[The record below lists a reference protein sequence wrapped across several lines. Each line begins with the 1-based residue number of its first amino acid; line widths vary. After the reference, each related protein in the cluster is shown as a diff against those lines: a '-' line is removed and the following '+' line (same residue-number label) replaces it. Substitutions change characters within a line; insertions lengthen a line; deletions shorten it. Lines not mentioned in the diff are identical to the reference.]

1 MSEFRDRYGP
11 WAIVVGASDGC
22 GAIFAERLA
31 ENGIAVVLVARRQH
45 VLADLAS
52 QIAARTGVETRTLA
66 IDLTEPDAAVRII
79 DETSDIEIG
88 MLVYCAGGDPNYRP
102 FLADTVTAAEALLQ
116 RNCLVMMRLC
126 HHFAGQMVGR
136 GRGGIVNFTSGAAL
150 AGGRNMVAYGAT
162 KAFDMVFTEGLWVE
176 LQDTGVDVLGLVLGM
191 TDTPALRQLEFERGR
206 LASLDEV
213 PAGAVTAASVVDEA
227 FANLGN
233 GPTVATGGDVRMAFD
248 VLKSLSRNDAVRLI
262 MQASADV
269 MGTDARQGS

>member
-1 MSEFRDRYGP
+1 
-11 WAIVVGASDGC
+11 
-22 GAIFAERLA
+22 
-31 ENGIAVVLVARRQH
+31 
-45 VLADLAS
+45 
-52 QIAARTGVETRTLA
+52 
-66 IDLTEPDAAVRII
+66 
-79 DETSDIEIG
+79 
-88 MLVYCAGGDPNYRP
+88 
-102 FLADTVTAAEALLQ
+102 
-116 RNCLVMMRLC
+116 
-126 HHFAGQMVGR
+126 
-136 GRGGIVNFTSGAAL
+136 
-150 AGGRNMVAYGAT
+150 MVAYGAT

-233 GPTVATGGDVRMAFD
+233 GPTVATGDDVRMAFD